1 MINHFGGGTN
11 RTYMTRIRSLVLSRI
26 LLLAL
31 LVSPVAVWGQAA
43 TGELSITVTDP
54 SGALVNNAE
63 VTIIGTET
71 GATVRVLKTNDR
83 GIAEVPLLQPGR
95 YDTHVLASGFKSIDR
110 TGVTVSVGD
119 VVSLAIP
126 LTLGESADTVTVS
139 GEAPFI
145 DYKWETISQVIS
157 GKEVTDLPLNGR
169 NYLTAAN
176 YVPVVIPTAAGRDNS
191 FSAYGN
197 TGLQNAFLLDGSR
210 NVNYLRGLDNRQRDM
225 VRPPL
230 DALRE
235 FTVQTSNFSAEYGAA
250 AGGVVNAITKSGS
263 NAIHG
268 SAYDFFRNDR
278 LDAINYFAASRPL
291 LVRNQYGGSLGGPIK
306 KDKAWFFAAYEGIHQ
321 RDEIPGTAIVPTAL
335 ERVGD
340 FSKTTNAAGTVVPI
354 YDPATTTGN
363 GSAATRMTFANN
375 AIPSARLNAIG
386 LALAQY
392 YPLPNAP
399 ALGPNIYTRNA
410 PERVDA
416 KNGIARGDVQI
427 STKDSAFARYAHQV
441 TQTSNEST
449 LPAPAANPGVSTG
462 ISKGIG
468 VGYTRIVSPAVVN
481 EFRFSWTTVSINLGG
496 TLARNE
502 LIPGSLD
509 PAVNT
514 GYPGFNISNLSS
526 LGGTGPCC
534 TSAPL
539 AKSSGVFD
547 YADNLSWSRGRHQL
561 KFGTDIVQ
569 LRPRTFATL
578 NGRAAF
584 TFDGVFTQNPKARG
598 ASGNAMADLLL
609 GDADS
614 LTSGTVAQNEERSL
628 GLGFYATDQYQ
639 LSPNLSLNYGLRY
652 ELATPSIET
661 QNHEGNFILDP
672 GPLYGKLIFAGDPVL
687 PRGLLYTDTNNIA
700 PRLGLAYRVP
710 NVRDLTIRSSYGI
723 FYAQDEGTG
732 VANRLTSNPPFF
744 GYGSTTLSSNQLN
757 PATGFVL
764 SPSATVARPNP
775 IPASSYTLVP
785 TATAALVSWPTHF
798 KIPYVQQWS
807 LSVQKQLPGGVL
819 AEVNYVGN
827 HGSQVLGVGQGN
839 QPTVLNNT
847 PVNTRRP
854 LAAVTIAPVK
864 TVGNWN
870 SSQFEGLSAKFE
882 KRYDK
887 GYSFLNSFT
896 YGHAFDLQNPALDL
910 CDSCGAGDTVQDNY
924 NRAANYASSDN
935 DVRFRYVLTGIVEL
949 PFGRGKR
956 FLADQ
961 RIASAALGGWAV
973 SPVYQFQ
980 TGLPFTPSMS
990 FDAANAGTVTRPTQ
1004 VCNGN
1009 VGGMGTKQQWFNTA
1023 CYVNTTPYTFGNTG
1037 RNTLRTPGR
1046 NQLDL
1051 SLQRNFAIQQLRETN
1066 LNLRLEGFNLFNH
1079 PQFNGPGSTVGNS
1092 LYGVISSAGAPRQL
1106 QIAARLTF

>member
-1 MINHFGGGTN
+1 MKPT
-11 RTYMTRIRSLVLSRI
+11 RSLIASRI
-26 LLLAL
+26 LLLVL
-31 LVSPVAVWGQAA
+31 LAMPAAVWGQAA
-43 TGELSITVTDP
+43 TGELSITVKDP
-54 SGALVNNAE
+54 SGAIVKDAE
-63 VTIIGTET
+63 VTVIGTDT
-71 GATVRVLKTNDR
+71 GATVRMMKTNDR

-95 YDTHVLASGFKSIDR
+95 YDTHIVAPGFKTIDR

-119 VVSLAIP
+119 VVSLDIQ
-126 LTLGESADTVTVS
+126 LTMGESTDTVTVS
-139 GEAPFI
+139 GEAPLI
-145 DYKWETISQVIS
+145 DDKSETIAQVIS
-157 GKEVTDLPLNGR
+157 GKQVTDLPLNGR

-176 YVPVVIPTAAGRDNS
+176 YVPGVIPTSAGRDNS

-225 VRPPL
+225 IRPPL

-268 SAYDFFRNDR
+268 SAYDFLRNDR

-321 RDEIPGTAIVPTAL
+321 RGEIPGTATVPTAL
-335 ERVGD
+335 ERMGD
-340 FSKTTNAAGTVVPI
+340 FSKTMNAAGALVPV
-354 YDPATTTGN
+354 YDPGTTLGA
-363 GSAATRMTFANN
+363 GAAATRTQFANN
-375 AIPSARLNAIG
+375 RIPASRLNAIG

-399 ALGPNIYTRNA
+399 SRGLNIYQRNA
-410 PERVDA
+410 PERTDA

-449 LPAPAANPGVSTG
+449 LPAPAANPGISTG

-468 VGYTRIVSPAVVN
+468 VGYTRILTQSVVN

-496 TLARNE
+496 TQARNE
-502 LIPGSLD
+502 IIPGSLD

-514 GYPGFNISNLSS
+514 GIPGFNVSNLSG

-547 YADNLSWSRGRHQL
+547 YADNLSWSRGKHQL
-561 KFGTDIVQ
+561 KFGTDIIQ
-569 LRPRTFATL
+569 IRPRTFATL

-598 ASGNAMADLLL
+598 ASGSPLADLLL
-609 GDADS
+609 GDADR

-628 GLGFYATDQYQ
+628 GLGFYATDQWQ
-639 LSPNLSLNYGLRY
+639 LSENLSLNYGLRY

-661 QNHEGNFILDP
+661 QNHQGNFILDP
-672 GPLYGKLIFAGDPVL
+672 GPLYGQLIFAGNPAL

-700 PRLGLAYRVP
+700 PRLGIAYRVP
-710 NVRDLTIRSSYGI
+710 QVRDLTIRLSYGI

-732 VANRLTSNPPFF
+732 VTNRLTSNPPFF

-764 SPSATVARPNP
+764 SPTATVARPNP
-775 IPASSYTLVP
+775 IPVSSYTLVP
-785 TATAALVSWPTHF
+785 TATAALVSWPTRF

-807 LSVQKQLPGGVL
+807 LSVQKQLPWGVL
-819 AEVNYVGN
+819 AEVDYVGN
-827 HGSQVLGVGQGN
+827 HGSQLLGVGQGN

-847 PVNTRRP
+847 PVNSRRP
-854 LAAVTIAPVK
+854 LAAYTIAPVK

-870 SSQFEGLSAKFE
+870 SSQYEGLSAKFE

-910 CDSCGAGDTVQDNY
+910 CDSCGPGDTIQDNY
-924 NRAANYASSDN
+924 NRAVNYASADN
-935 DVRFRYVLTGIVEL
+935 DVRFRYVLTGIVES
-949 PFGRGKR
+949 PFGRGR
-956 FLADQ
+956 AFLGDQ
-961 RIASAALGGWAV
+961 RMASAILGGWAV
-973 SPVYQFQ
+973 SPVYQYQ

-1009 VGGMGTKQQWFNTA
+1009 VGGAGTKQQWFNTA
-1023 CYVNTTPYTFGNTG
+1023 CYANTTPYTFGNTG
-1037 RNTLRTPGR
+1037 RNTLRAPGR

-1051 SLQRNFAIQQLRETN
+1051 SLQRNFAIRQLRETN
-1066 LNLRLEGFNLFNH
+1066 LNMRLEGFNIFNH
-1079 PQFNGPGSTVGNS
+1079 PQFNGPGSTLGNP

-1106 QIAARLTF
+1106 QLAARLTF